1 MMAKNRC
8 NPAVVAGL
16 MGTAAAVAPV
26 PAYALELPG
35 SQMGV
40 GSEVLFTLLLGCTAG
55 ATIMLTVYALRRMRA
70 NRERAESGLP
80 DRELANRK
88 RRRGKRASSDE
99 RAAAREQAMETGSF
113 IPIADPKNPG
123 QSGPLPDLLHPSSS
137 GSLVDS
143 FVAEAQA
150 VRGNSGPLPRR
161 RASHFRSTAV
171 RAVPA
176 IDYEQSQDL
185 RVSADEVDPWVERRN
200 ALRDEDTE
208 GLYVMPDM
216 NMDDSGVIMP
226 QRRGTD
232 YTFATVPSSV
242 DYADIESATPAPAYN
257 FKAQRNP
264 LPEMP
269 YLEEDVETFSDDAPV
284 AKPQVET
291 QARAQSHRPSAPTR
305 PTGNAAKAAF
315 QYYDQAFKKH
325 SGQTGSYEA
334 VATSYVASKRERQ
347 GALAR
352 LKGVAAVL
360 QERLGGNQMDGVP
373 VIARPDGTV
382 ADIGTSWWTAKMGDQ
397 IMGTAEAIAEERQMA
412 DVVDMGTRAMAERAA
427 IIAAR
432 IASFGPIDDAAPAA
446 PAAIVAPAVPAAPAP
461 PVASAVPAAPAA
473 PVATAVPAAVA
484 ATAASVASAVPVA
497 AEASAPQA
505 ASAASATSAAPV
517 VSAASAAPAA
527 SVAPAASASPAAP
540 AQAYQRP
547 IVNPMYAALMNEYA
561 SDEPESAT
569 KVAVA
574 APAAELDEPAG
585 AVSVFA
591 VQPANKPV
599 KTHAPAHAATP
610 VAASSAKSVAEAS
623 VAKPVVE
630 APVAESVAPVSV
642 AKPAAA
648 RVSGPAH
655 FAQSGALASAVVY
668 AASAAPK
675 APAHFAE
682 PVAKP
687 IARPVA
693 APVAEP
699 AAESVAAASAAQP
712 AAESVAKPVAAPAA
726 EPVAAAPVV
735 VPVVAAVAQP
745 VVAAPQPAPVTAP
758 VDSSA
763 RPTHASSLANRR
775 ETWRV
780 ALEELD
786 GTGTL
791 RSWRQ
796 PLLDVNVSSEGRAA
810 KHFRPAPD
818 KASTTVLPRTLELV
832 EARKASELR
841 QAQEPQMAQ
850 SPQHAAAP
858 VADLDEPDNLSDPT
872 LVLERRVRRVDT
884 QTSLYVN
891 SLVKEELAKS
901 TASSVRAR
909 LRVMNGGTGGWRK
922 GDVEDA
928 LAQTT
933 GEAGDKHADRPWLNA
948 REA

>member
-1 MMAKNRC
+1 
-8 NPAVVAGL
+8 
-16 MGTAAAVAPV
+16 
-26 PAYALELPG
+26 
-35 SQMGV
+35 MGV

-70 NRERAESGLP
+70 NRERAESDLP

-334 VATSYVASKRERQ
+334 VATSYVASKRESQ

-446 PAAIVAPAVPAAPAP
+446 PAAIAAPAVPTAAAAPVAPAVPVAA
-461 PVASAVPAAPAA
+461 AVPAAPAA
-473 PVATAVPAAVA
+473 PVAAAVPAAVA

-505 ASAASATSAAPV
+505 VSAASATPAAPV
-517 VSAASAAPAA
+517 VSAAPAAPAA
-527 SVAPAASASPAAP
+527 SAAPAAP

-610 VAASSAKSVAEAS
+610 VAASSAKSVAEAP
-623 VAKPVVE
+623 VAQPVVE
-630 APVAESVAPVSV
+630 APAAESVAPVSV

-712 AAESVAKPVAAPAA
+712 AAVSVAKPVAAPAA
-726 EPVAAAPVV
+726 EPVVAAPV
-735 VPVVAAVAQP
+735 AAPVAQP
-745 VVAAPQPAPVTAP
+745 AAESVAAAPQPAPVTAP

-763 RPTHASSLANRR
+763 RPAHASSLANRR

-832 EARKASELR
+832 EARKASELQ

-850 SPQHAAAP
+850 GPQHAAAP
-858 VADLDEPDNLSDPT
+858 VADLDEPDNLADPT